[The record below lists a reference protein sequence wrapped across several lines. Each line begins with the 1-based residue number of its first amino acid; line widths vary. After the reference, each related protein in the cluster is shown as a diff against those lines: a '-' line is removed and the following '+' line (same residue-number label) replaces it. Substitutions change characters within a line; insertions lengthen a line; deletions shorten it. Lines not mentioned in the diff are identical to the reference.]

1 MAMFQKPGMTSEPQ
15 NDLYTVLLVIGT
27 VFLIIATIVLA
38 VQYHSY
44 YGLGT
49 LFSGTPSLGS

>member
-15 NDLYTVLLVIGT
+15 NDIYTVLLVIGT
-27 VFLIIATIVLA
+27 AFLIVATIILA

-49 LFSGTPSLGS
+49 LFSGAASLG